1 MQDEKD
7 EDSSQKIPQ
16 YILKSI
22 ETIADSI
29 LVIERVANLHVK
41 LSDAAT
47 LVNTSFAVQLLF
59 RITIAF
65 INIVTALYM
74 VGVNFSSPDAVEALK
89 TNVNYVFTA
98 WAGSSAI
105 ELLVVVWVTSAT
117 CEEVI
122 FFSYQE
128 AKFYYWDNIQGFPSV
143 FYIIEN
149 PISRKL

>member
-128 AKFYYWDNIQGFPSV
+128 AKFYY
-143 FYIIEN
+143 
-149 PISRKL
+149 